1 MANVKVSYICGVA
14 GSGKTFLVR
23 QKIEANPSYGRLSA
37 STGIA
42 AINLNTITVHSLLG
56 FFNLDSL
63 IDSYTTGK
71 LLKKIRKVAE
81 EGYQNIIIDE
91 LSMFSSDMLDIIYK
105 AISEVNHMEGSDL
118 GLIVIADFLQLPPV
132 KAPFAF
138 EAKCWP
144 EFEAN
149 TTKLTKIWRQSD
161 EGFINALN
169 HARAGDGASCIEV
182 LFNDCGLSLES
193 NLDSKFKGTTI
204 VAKNDQVDRFNWISL
219 SQIKEPSFFTPRI
232 IKGKPLREWEDKIP
246 ERSEYKVGAYVMLL
260 ANNYSYE
267 NGAAEIVYA
276 NGDCGVIREWNELD
290 KTAEVELART
300 SEIVSVPMLRR
311 VNSQRSKPEKEE
323 IERIWKEY
331 KYEVKQEKI
340 SGDLVW
346 VLGEVNYIPMRL
358 AYSSTTF
365 KAQGLTL
372 DQVQVDFRD
381 HFFSHPGMLYVA
393 LSRARTAKGL
403 RLVGSKDL
411 FVKRCKLEEKVRR
424 FI

>member
-1 MANVKVSYICGVA
+1 MDDVRVSYICGVA
-14 GSGKTFLVR
+14 GSGKSFSIQ
-23 QKIEANPSYGRLSA
+23 QKIDQNPSYGRLCG

-42 AINLNTITVHSLLG
+42 AINLGTITIHSLLG
-56 FFNLDSL
+56 FYDLNSL
-63 IDSYTTGK
+63 IDAYTTGK
-71 LLKKIRKVAE
+71 LLKKLRKVAE
-81 EGYQNIIIDE
+81 EGYQNIILDE

-105 AISEVNHMEGSDL
+105 AISEVNHMEGTDL
-118 GLIVIADFLQLPPV
+118 GFICLGDFLQLPPV

-138 EAKCWP
+138 EARCWP

-169 HARAGDGASCIEV
+169 HARAGDGANCIEV
-182 LFNDCGLSLES
+182 LFDDCGLSLES

-219 SQIKEPSFFTPRI
+219 SQIKETSFFTPRI
-232 IKGKPLREWEDKIP
+232 IKGKSLKEWEDKIP
-246 ERSEYKVGAYVMLL
+246 ERSEYKLGAYVMLL

-276 NGDCGVIREWNELD
+276 NGDCGIIREWNELD
-290 KTAEVELART
+290 KEVEVELART

-323 IERIWKEY
+323 IERIWREH

-346 VLGEVNYIPMRL
+346 VLGEVNYIPMRV
-358 AYSSTTF
+358 AYATTCH
-365 KAQGLTL
+365 KVQGLTL
-372 DQVQVDFRD
+372 DRIQIDFRD
-381 HFFSHPGMLYVA
+381 HLWQTGGMCYVG
-393 LSRARTAKGL
+393 LSRARTSKGL
-403 RLVGSKDL
+403 RLVGSKEL
-411 FVKRCKLEEKVRR
+411 FVKRCRINPQVIR